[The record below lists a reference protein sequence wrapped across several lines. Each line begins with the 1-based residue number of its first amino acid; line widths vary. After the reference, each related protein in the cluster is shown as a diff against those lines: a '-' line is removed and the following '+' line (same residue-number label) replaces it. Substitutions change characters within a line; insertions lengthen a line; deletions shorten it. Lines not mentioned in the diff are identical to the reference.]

1 MVLVRDTASCHDDN
15 SKCPCAISWRGG
27 GGGGGHKTLSA
38 HGMRSNNIK
47 NIFKSWLRG
56 IKKEFMLNSAEHEFF
71 PVH

>member
-1 MVLVRDTASCHDDN
+1 MMIILNALAPFHG
-15 SKCPCAISWRGG
+15 GG